1 MQASFQRW
9 ADSFS
14 GPAAGRSQVASAPLD
29 CSFGQLKD
37 FLLWLAVVTPGMKDS
52 PVRPSEK
59 PGCQNKHFSF
69 LKASARDIMDEIR
82 LGLVQ
87 QASRLPEH
95 PFYFLL

>member
-52 PVRPSEK
+52 RCAPVKSLDVKISIFR
-59 PGCQNKHFSF
+59 F
-69 LKASARDIMDEIR
+69 
-82 LGLVQ
+82 
-87 QASRLPEH
+87 
-95 PFYFLL
+95 